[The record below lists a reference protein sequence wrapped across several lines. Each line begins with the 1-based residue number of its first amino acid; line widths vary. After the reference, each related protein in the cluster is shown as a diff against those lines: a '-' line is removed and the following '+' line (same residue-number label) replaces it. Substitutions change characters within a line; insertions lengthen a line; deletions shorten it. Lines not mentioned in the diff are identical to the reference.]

1 MAALDLGQVG
11 TAKTFKVQLCDHIIL
26 IVAASLTEAPQLFT
40 DVMHRNIK
48 SQKKEKEVP
57 LQQFYPLRE
66 MFHSGTKTIVVFLV
80 VGCG

>member
-1 MAALDLGQVG
+1 MPRSIFDRSERLKPSRSSSA
-11 TAKTFKVQLCDHIIL
+11 THIIL
-26 IVAASLTEAPQLFT
+26 IVAASLPEAPQLFT

-66 MFHSGTKTIVVFLV
+66 MFHYGTKTIVVFFFV
-80 VGCG
+80 VCG